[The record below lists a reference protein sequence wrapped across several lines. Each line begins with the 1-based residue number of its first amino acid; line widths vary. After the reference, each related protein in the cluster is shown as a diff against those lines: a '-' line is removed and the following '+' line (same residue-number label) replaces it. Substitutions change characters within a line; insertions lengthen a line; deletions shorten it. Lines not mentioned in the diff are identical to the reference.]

1 MLERDLRKQAISLAT
16 QLPDDQET
24 ARQVYA
30 YLGELID
37 KWIYTDVIENKGT
50 SLAGGGGIRPRK
62 LLDPVT

>member
-50 SLAGGGGIRPRK
+50 SLAGGGG
-62 LLDPVT
+62 